1 MSQQSVLLSYESQL
15 ILQNN
20 NLRSENCILNSGSA
34 NDINKYNQC
43 IANQMQMARTQNLM
57 ELEYL
62 RNEIIKLNI
71 PTGSPYIIEFN
82 KNLNISFFAIF
93 VIIQKELTINSANSF
108 SILSHAS
115 CQ

>member
-1 MSQQSVLLSYESQL
+1 MKKSILLIAIFI

-43 IANQMQMARTQNLM
+43 IANQMQMARNQNRM

-62 RNEIIKLNI
+62 RNEIIKLK
-71 PTGSPYIIEFN
+71 EE
-82 KNLNISFFAIF
+82 NLI
-93 VIIQKELTINSANSF
+93 
-108 SILSHAS
+108 
-115 CQ
+115 